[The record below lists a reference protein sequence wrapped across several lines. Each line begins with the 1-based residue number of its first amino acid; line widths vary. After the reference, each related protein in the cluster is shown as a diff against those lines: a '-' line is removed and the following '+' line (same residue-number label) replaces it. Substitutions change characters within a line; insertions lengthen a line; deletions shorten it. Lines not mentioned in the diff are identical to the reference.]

1 MTTLFRSV
9 VCLLLSVVAV
19 LAFAAEVEG
28 VKLADKV
35 RLGDAGPELVLN
47 GAGVRTRVFF
57 KVYVGALYLQ
67 QKSTSSEAAL
77 ADTGAKRVAMHLL
90 RDLTADQLF
99 SALND
104 GLRNN
109 HTPEQLA
116 AIELQVKQLEGIF
129 NAVKSAKAGEVILLD
144 FVPGSGTRVVVNGD
158 TRGTIPGEDFS
169 RALLRIWLGET
180 PADAG
185 LKKAM
190 LGG

>member
-1 MTTLFRSV
+1 MIRLFLALILITLAAPS
-9 VCLLLSVVAV
+9 
-19 LAFAAEVEG
+19 FAAEVEG
-28 VKLADKV
+28 VKLSDTA

-67 QKSTSSEAAL
+67 QKKNSAEAAL

-90 RDLTADQLF
+90 RDLAADQLF
-99 SALND
+99 AALND

-116 AIELQVKQLEGIF
+116 AFEPQVKQLEGIF

-144 FVPGSGTRVVVNGD
+144 FVPGSGTRVVVSSD
-158 TRGTIPGEDFS
+158 TKGMIPGEDFN
-169 RALLRIWLGET
+169 RALLRIWLGEN
-180 PADAG
+180 PADSS
-185 LKKAM
+185 LKRAM